1 MKLLAPMRNSPALL
15 LVSLASLASLAACRS
30 TPPSDA
36 DAAQRVRGPLP
47 LRENGPLKSTFLA
60 MRPRRALTQAPET
73 KELEINAAYS
83 STFEVGEGGGASV
96 SFDGEILRTGALLRA
111 GVVDGGDV
119 SIEIPFVYA
128 SKGFLDVF
136 IETWHSVLNLPDGG
150 REDRPRFD
158 YDMDVSVDGEEIWHL
173 EGNRLALGDVPIVW
187 TQRVVAEDE
196 GSVGVAVRAGLELP
210 TGSESRGFGN
220 GGFDFGGGV
229 LLEKSLGDFTLTGGA
244 DYVFTH
250 RPSSFVGSG
259 VDAADLLYVNG
270 GLEWRCSDS
279 ASLFAGLRYTSEST
293 RDIGIEEIGDPVLEL
308 DLGVLFDAWEG
319 AHWALGFSEDV
330 IAASGPDFT
339 AFAGL
344 STQL

>member
-1 MKLLAPMRNSPALL
+1 MLAAKLLAPMRT
-15 LVSLASLASLAACRS
+15 SLALVVLSLASLAACRTS
-30 TPPSDA
+30 MPPPSDGA
-36 DAAQRVRGPLP
+36 PRVRGPLP

-60 MRPRRALTQAPET
+60 MRPRRAATLSPGA
-73 KELEINAAYS
+73 KELEVHAAYS
-83 STFEVGEGGGASV
+83 SMFEVGDGGGAVV

-119 SIEIPFVYA
+119 SIEIPLVYA

-136 IETWHSVLNLPDGG
+136 IETWHSILNLPDGG

-173 EGNRLALGDVPIVW
+173 EGDRLGLGDVPIVW
-187 TQRVVAEDE
+187 TQRVVTESPSAP
-196 GSVGVAVRAGLELP
+196 AIALRAGIELP
-210 TGSESRGFGN
+210 TGSEARGFGN
-220 GGFDFGGGV
+220 GGIDFGGGV
-229 LLEKSLGDFTLTGGA
+229 LLEKSWGDFTLTGGI
-244 DYVFTH
+244 DYVVTQ

-259 VDAADLLYVNG
+259 VDAADLVYANS
-270 GLEWRCSDS
+270 GLEWRCSD
-279 ASLFAGLRYTSEST
+279 AVSLFAGLRYTSEAT
-293 RDIGIEEIGDPVLEL
+293 RDLLIEEIGDPVLEL
-308 DLGVLFDAWEG
+308 DLGVLFDAWDG
-319 AHWALGFSEDV
+319 ACWSLGFSEDV